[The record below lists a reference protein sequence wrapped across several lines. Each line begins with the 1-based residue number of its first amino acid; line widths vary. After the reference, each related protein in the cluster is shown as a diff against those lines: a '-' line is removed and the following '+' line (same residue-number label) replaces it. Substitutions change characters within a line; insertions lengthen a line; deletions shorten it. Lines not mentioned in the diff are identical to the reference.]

1 MEVKRGQNCYYIGE
15 SEQDYKGILTYVE
28 RDGKIDAEHTIV
40 KPEFGGQGLA
50 GELVK
55 KLIEDARAE
64 NKKIIPTCSYVNKKL
79 SATEFDD
86 IRA

>member
-40 KPEFGGQGLA
+40 KSEFGGQGLA